1 MIIYIYIYI
10 LYYWVD
16 CNMIINTWSNDMEY
30 YLNTDIIICIIIE
43 YDDYIKYDYIL
54 NTIYIK

>member
-1 MIIYIYIYI
+1 
-10 LYYWVD
+10 
-16 CNMIINTWSNDMEY
+16 MEY